1 MSSRSAALLAR
12 VAMFELEALEP
23 RRFLSADGV
32 GQEQIGIP
40 TDAIGLR
47 GHGWAE
53 FHPATDT
60 GWFSFEA
67 QAGIVYNIRNTY
79 HNLRM
84 LVYAPDGATRVAE
97 SQFD

>member
-1 MSSRSAALLAR
+1 
-12 VAMFELEALEP
+12 MFALEALEP

-40 TDAIGLR
+40 TDAIALR
-47 GHGWAE
+47 DHGWAE

-67 QAGIVYNIRNTY
+67 QAGTVYNIRNLACGRSTNF
-79 HNLRM
+79 NLLFITLKWLIKEKHR
-84 LVYAPDGATRVAE
+84 LPINLQPAD
-97 SQFD
+97 